1 MNAINLVLLP
11 GLNNTAAVFDEVTA
25 ALPASISAYCPD
37 LPALTTVEAIAD
49 YVLANAPAQF
59 WLGGFSFGGY
69 VAMAVLAKAPER
81 VLGIALICSSPKAD
95 TETQSARRLDA
106 IASAEKGGYE
116 ETAAS
121 STIPFHPDS
130 LKRPELMARR
140 RDIVRAYGVERY
152 IAHCHACIA
161 RPDRTALLD
170 GQRPTLLVT
179 ASHDTVVPI
188 AGVRSLADTV
198 KGSEF
203 AQVEGAGHLL
213 PLEQPRALA
222 AVLAGWINGHQGLD
236 QA

>member
-1 MNAINLVLLP
+1 MAAHLVLLP
-11 GLNNTAAVFDEVTA
+11 GLNNTAAVFDEVAA
-25 ALPASISAYCPD
+25 ALPATINTHCPD
-37 LPALTTVEAIAD
+37 LPALTTVEALANA
-49 YVLANAPAQF
+49 VLANAPERF

-95 TETQSARRLDA
+95 TAAQAARRLDA
-106 IASAEKGGYE
+106 IAAAEKGGYE

-121 STIPFHPDS
+121 STVPFHPDS
-130 LKRPELMARR
+130 LKRPELLARR
-140 RDIVRAYGVERY
+140 REIVRAYGVERY

-179 ASHDTVVPI
+179 TSHDTVVPV
-188 AGVRSLADTV
+188 AGVRSLADQV
-198 KGSEF
+198 DGSEF

-213 PLEQPRALA
+213 PLEQPQALA
-222 AVLAGWINGHQGLD
+222 AVLGDWIGRHEALGKV
-236 QA
+236 

>member
-1 MNAINLVLLP
+1 MMIANLVLLP

-25 ALPASISAYCPD
+25 ALPATIRAHCPD

-49 YVLANAPAQF
+49 YVLAEAPERF

-95 TETQSARRLDA
+95 TEVQAARRVDA
-106 IASAEKGGYE
+106 IASAEAGGYE
-116 ETAAS
+116 DTAAS

-130 LKRPELMARR
+130 LKKPELMARR
-140 RDIVRAYGVERY
+140 REIVRAYGVERY
-152 IAHCHACIA
+152 VAHSHACIA
-161 RPDRTALLD
+161 RPDRTTLL
-170 GQRPTLLVT
+170 GGSRPVLLVT

-188 AGVRSLADTV
+188 AGVRSLADQV
-198 KGSEF
+198 HGSEF
-203 AQVEGAGHLL
+203 AQIEGAGHLL

-222 AVLAGWINGHQGLD
+222 DVLAGWINRQEKLVN
-236 QA
+236 Q

>member
-1 MNAINLVLLP
+1 MAVNLVLLP

-25 ALPASISAYCPD
+25 ALPVTIRAHCPD

-49 YVLANAPAQF
+49 YVLADAPARF

-81 VLGIALICSSPKAD
+81 VLGITLICSSPTAD
-95 TETQSARRLDA
+95 TAAQAARRLDA

-121 STIPFHPDS
+121 STIPFHHDS
-130 LKRPELMARR
+130 LKRPELLARR
-140 RDIVRAYGVERY
+140 REIVRAYGVERY

-161 RPDRTALLD
+161 RPDRTALLN

-179 ASHDTVVPI
+179 ASHDTVVPVT
-188 AGVRSLADTV
+188 GVRSLADQV
-198 KGSEF
+198 HGSEF
-203 AQVEGAGHLL
+203 AQIEGAGHLL

-222 AVLAGWINGHQGLD
+222 TVLADWISRHEGLGKE
-236 QA
+236 